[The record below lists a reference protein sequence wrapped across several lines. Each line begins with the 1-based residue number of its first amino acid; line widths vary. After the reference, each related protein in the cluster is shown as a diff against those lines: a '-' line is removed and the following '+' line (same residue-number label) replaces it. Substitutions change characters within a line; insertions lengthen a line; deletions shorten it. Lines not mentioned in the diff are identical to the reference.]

1 MLTSLAVILLLGMFL
16 GGVFDKLR
24 LPSLV
29 GMIIAGIIAGPHGL
43 DLLSK
48 PLMDVSGDLRQF
60 ALIIIL
66 TRAGLSLDVEDL
78 LKAGRPAVLLC
89 FVPACAEILGVVVLA
104 PPIFGISVVEAAIMG
119 AVIAAVS
126 PAVVVPR
133 MLKLLE
139 EGFGKE
145 HRIPQMILAGSS
157 MDDIFVI
164 VMFTAFISL
173 EVSGSISPASFAQIP
188 ISIGTG
194 IAIGIVVGLVI
205 NRFYSELKLRNTV
218 ELIVMLSVSFL
229 LLELEHATAKI
240 VPISALLAI
249 MSMGMVINRKNPEL
263 ASQLSSKYNKIW
275 VGADVMLFVLVGAT
289 VDMKYVM
296 GSGALA
302 CILVVGALLFRM
314 IGVLLCLVKTKVVKN
329 ERIFCMLAYTPK
341 ATVQAAIGAIPLSMG
356 LPCGQ
361 VVLTV
366 AVVSILLT
374 APFGAFIID
383 KTYKKLLHQSQ

>member
-16 GGVFDKLR
+16 GGIFDKLR

-29 GMIIAGIIAGPHGL
+29 GMIIAGIIVGPHGL
-43 DLLSK
+43 NLLSK
-48 PLMDVSGDLRQF
+48 PLIDVSGDLRQF

-89 FVPACAEILGVVVLA
+89 FLPACAEILGVVVLA

-139 EGFGKE
+139 EGYGKE

-173 EVSGSISPASFAQIP
+173 EVSGSVSASSFAQIP

-194 IAIGIVVGLVI
+194 IAIGILVGIII

-218 ELIVMLSVSFL
+218 ELIVMLCVSFL
-229 LLELEHATAKI
+229 LLELEHVASKV

-249 MSMGMVINRKNPEL
+249 MSMGMVINRKNPNL
-263 ASQLSSKYNKIW
+263 ASKLANKYNKIW

-296 GSGALA
+296 ASGGLA

-314 IGVLLCLVKTKVVKN
+314 VGVLLCLVKTKVRKN
-329 ERIFCMLAYTPK
+329 ERAFCMLAYTPK

-383 KTYKKLLHQSQ
+383 KTYKKLLTRT